1 MTDKNI
7 YDNKVLNLYE
17 ELETDLLALIITN
30 LQKYENIESMSRIEF
45 RRAIK
50 NEGRKIYKEALKET
64 TKMNTKR
71 RKALNKLFEE
81 NVIDEVERKYD
92 EFNVGRKQKKIINN
106 NIKLTD
112 NNLRKLSKEISF
124 DVQDKMVSAMG
135 NMYRNVVLAD
145 EDFQGAFKRVAK
157 EITESGLTYTDKA
170 GRNRSIE
177 ATVRQDLLYRINETN
192 REIYKDVGEKLGLNG
207 VQLNITPNCR
217 DSHQVINGQVFTN
230 EEWKKYEYLTH
241 DYNCQHIAEP
251 VDIDIQGNVYTQSEI
266 DFANNRTVMYNGDE
280 ISYYDATQK
289 QRALERAIRNAK
301 KNLVVAQKTNI
312 NVSQAKKVLNNTWQ
326 RMRDF
331 INETGLIR
339 DYDREF
345 YAGYN

>member
-7 YDNKVLNLYE
+7 YNNKVLNLYE
-17 ELETDLLALIITN
+17 ELETDLLALIIMN
-30 LQKYENIESMSRIEF
+30 LEKYENVESMSKIEF

-50 NEGRKIYKEALKET
+50 NESRKIYKHTLKET
-64 TKMNTKR
+64 SKMNTKR
-71 RKALNKLFEE
+71 RKALNNLFEK
-81 NVIDEVERKYD
+81 NVIDEVEKKYD
-92 EFNVGRKQKKIINN
+92 DFTIGKQQQKIINS

-112 NNLRKLSKEISF
+112 TNLRKLSKDIAF

-135 NMYRNVVLAD
+135 NMYRNVVFAD
-145 EDFQGAFKRVAK
+145 EDFQSAFKRVAK

-192 REIYKDVGEKLGLNG
+192 REIYKEVGEKLGLNG

-217 DSHQVINGQVFTN
+217 DSHLVINGQVFTN

-266 DFANNRTVMYNGDE
+266 DFANNRTVMYHGDE

-301 KNLVVAQKTNI
+301 KNLVVAEKTNI
-312 NVSQAKKVLNNTWQ
+312 NVSQAKKVLNNTWN

-331 INETGLIR
+331 ISETGLTR